1 MNLRVVL
8 FILFS
13 VFFSLSSFG
22 QTKKQLEKKRK
33 QLQKEIRE
41 TQSLLFKSKEEA
53 EALLSELDDLNKI
66 ISVRTRLIRTINAEA
81 EKLSEEV
88 STNEKEINRLEK
100 DLSVLK
106 KDYADMIVNSYKS
119 KNKQSRLMF
128 LLSSENFTQAYKRMQ
143 YMKQYT
149 NYRKQQ
155 GEKIKTSANELIVLT
170 DSLRIK
176 EDEKRFLL
184 SVYLK
189 QKDSVGREK
198 NSQVRLVGKVKAKE
212 KKYITQIKNIQ
223 TEERKIDKKIER
235 LIAEAIR
242 KSKKGKTN
250 TGKKSSSSF
259 HLTPEAKKL
268 ESNFVANKGILP
280 WPTKRGVVVRRFG
293 TQPHPTLAGITIQSS
308 GIHIATEKNT
318 KARAVFSGKVMSIM
332 LLSGGKKI
340 VLIQHGNYIS
350 GYQNLDNVSVKV
362 GESITTKQE
371 IGTIHTDATTGKT
384 ILIFILNKNNKFQN
398 PEPWIG
404 KMT

>member
-1 MNLRVVL
+1 MNLRVAF

-13 VFFSLSSFG
+13 IFFSWSSIG
-22 QTKKQLEKKRK
+22 QTKNQLEKKRK

-41 TQSLLFKSKEEA
+41 TQSLLFKSKKEA
-53 EALLSELDDLNKI
+53 KALLSELDDLNKI
-66 ISVRTRLIRTINAEA
+66 ISVRSRLIRTINAEA
-81 EKLSEEV
+81 EKLSDEIT
-88 STNEKEINRLEK
+88 SNEKEINQLEK
-100 DLSVLK
+100 NLGVLK
-106 KDYADMIVNSYKS
+106 TDYADMIVKSYKS

-143 YMKQYT
+143 YLKQYT

-155 GEKIKTSANELIVLT
+155 GEKIKLSTNELIIMT
-170 DSLRIK
+170 DSLRAK
-176 EDEKRFLL
+176 EDEKRMLL
-184 SVYLK
+184 GIYLK

-198 NSQVRLVGKVKAKE
+198 NSQVKLVGKVKAKE
-212 KKYITQIKNIQ
+212 KKYVSQIKNKQ
-223 TEERKIDKKIER
+223 TQERKIDKKIER
-235 LIAEAIR
+235 LIAEAIK
-242 KSKKGKTN
+242 KSKKG
-250 TGKKSSSSF
+250 TGKKSSSGF

-280 WPTKRGVVVRRFG
+280 WPTKRGIVVRRFG

-308 GIHIATEKNT
+308 GIRIATEKSA
-318 KARAVFSGKVMSIM
+318 KARAIFNGKVMSII
-332 LLSGGKKI
+332 LLPGGKKM

-350 GYQNLDNVSVKV
+350 GYQNLDHVSVKI
-362 GESITTKQE
+362 GDKITTKQE

>member
-1 MNLRVVL
+1 MNLKVVF

-13 VFFSLSSFG
+13 IFFSWSSLG

-41 TQSLLFKSKEEA
+41 TQSLLFKSKKEA

-66 ISVRTRLIRTINAEA
+66 IGVRTRLIRTINEEA
-81 EKLSEEV
+81 EKLSDEIT
-88 STNEKEINRLEK
+88 SNETEINQLEN
-100 DLSVLK
+100 DLSILK
-106 KDYADMIVNSYKS
+106 KDYAAMIVKSYKN

-128 LLSSENFTQAYKRMQ
+128 LLSSESFSQAYNRMQ
-143 YMKQYT
+143 YLKQYT

-155 GEKIKTSANELIVLT
+155 GEKIKISANKLIVLT

-176 EDEKRFLL
+176 EGEKRLL
-184 SVYLK
+184 LGIYSK

-198 NSQVRLVGKVKAKE
+198 TSQVRLVGKVKAKE

-223 TEERKIDKKIER
+223 AEERKIDKKIER

-242 KSKKGKTN
+242 KSKKGNTN
-250 TGKKSSSSF
+250 TSKKSSSSF
-259 HLTPEAKKL
+259 NLTPEAKKL
-268 ESNFVANKGILP
+268 ESNFIANKGILP

-293 TQPHPTLAGITIQSS
+293 TQPHPTLAGITIKSS

-318 KARAVFSGKVMSIM
+318 KARAVFNGKVLSIVK
-332 LLSGGKKI
+332 LSGGKKL

-350 GYQNLDNVSVKV
+350 GYQNLDHVSVKV
-362 GESITTKQE
+362 GENITTKQE
-371 IGTIHTDATTGKT
+371 IGTIHTDPTTGKT

-404 KMT
+404 KMA